1 MKNSNRCAPF
11 LALLVLA
18 IFTGPIF
25 AAQTEVYLNIAKQ
38 ANPKVKVIVAPFRER
53 NPGSAAALRKIVIQD
68 LTLSGALEPNHEGK
82 MLAEAE
88 ETDRRAD
95 RVLFANWGR
104 FGGAVLIKIEDSS
117 TVNQCD
123 FQVLAFSMQDQS
135 RLLAKRYKA
144 AAAGRKKL
152 AHTMVNDLVKAV
164 TGSEGIALSRIAFVS
179 DATGQK
185 ELYLMDYDGDN
196 VRRVSSDRSL
206 LLYPRWSPD
215 GKDIVA
221 VSYLHGK
228 PHICRI
234 GVAKGSRSFVSSF
247 PGLNAGASYNP
258 DGKSLA
264 LTLSKDGNPEIYKLD
279 MEDRSAYRL
288 TRDNAVDSSPTW
300 SSDGTRIAFVSNR
313 GGSPQIYVMNS
324 DGSNQRRVSFQGGY
338 NTSPAWSPK
347 GNLLAYCA
355 LVGKDFQIHALDV
368 ASGTSYP
375 ITNNDRSNEDPSW
388 AADGRH
394 IVYSS
399 AKNYQ
404 SDIFMIDIYDQHP
417 IQLTRKLRNCS
428 NPSSSKN
435 FSTGGI

>member
-1 MKNSNRCAPF
+1 MKKHNRFTPS
-11 LALLVLA
+11 LALLLLA
-18 IFTGPIF
+18 VFHGYAF
-25 AAQTEVYLNIAKQ
+25 AGQTEVYLNIAKQ
-38 ANPKVKVIVAPFRER
+38 ANPKVKVVVAPFRVR
-53 NPGSAAALRKIVIQD
+53 NPGSAATLRKELLQD
-68 LTLSGALEPNHEGK
+68 LMLSGALEPIHEGK

-88 ETDRRAD
+88 EADRRAD
-95 RVLFANWGR
+95 RILFANWGR
-104 FGGAVLIKIEDSS
+104 FTGEVLLKIEDSS

-123 FQVLAFSMQDQS
+123 FQALAFAMQDQN

-144 AAAGRKKL
+144 SAPMRKKL
-152 AHTMVNDLVKAV
+152 VHAMVNDLVKAT

-234 GVAKGSRSFVSSF
+234 GVAQGSRTFVSSF

-264 LTLSKDGNPEIYKLD
+264 LTLSKDGNPEIYRLD
-279 MEDRSAYRL
+279 LEDGSAHRL

-300 SSDGTRIAFVSNR
+300 SPDGTRIAFVSNR
-313 GGSPQIYVMNS
+313 GGSPQIYVMNA
-324 DGSNQRRVSFQGGY
+324 DGSNQHRVTFQGGY
-338 NTSPAWSPK
+338 NTSPSWSPK

-355 LVGKDFQIHALDV
+355 LVGKNFEIHVLDV
-368 ASGTSYP
+368 ASGTSYA
-375 ITNNDRSNEDPSW
+375 ITNNDRNNEDPSW
-388 AADGRH
+388 AADSRH

-417 IQLTRKLRNCS
+417 IQLTHRLRNCS